1 MKMTNGKHKND
12 ESLDDINKRV
22 SKTEN
27 FEKLTETFRKQS
39 LAAKEIKTCTAI
51 NLFHFYFDFSNWLVG
66 PVKQL
71 VTIQGKKSTKL

>member
-1 MKMTNGKHKND
+1 MEADGRHKND
-12 ESLDDINKRV
+12 ESFDEMNKRV

-51 NLFHFYFDFSNWLVG
+51 NLFHFYFDFSNSRVG
-66 PVKQL
+66 RARK
-71 VTIQGKKSTKL
+71 TTY